1 MKKLV
6 AFLITV
12 SSLNAK
18 AQLADL
24 KTHDIVKDSIVS
36 RYNRQDYR
44 GIYDLADSSFK
55 AGVSEKDM
63 IAFLQNYSGLGK
75 IASSSLLKQ
84 SDEGLEYRLQ
94 CPYKSIQLT
103 LGVRNKNSYTKFG
116 LDLYRLPA
124 IRTRTNFKS
133 DNPLKTELDST
144 VQKAVT
150 KYMSNENVAGIS
162 IGVISDGNSY
172 SYNFGEMKKRTNQL
186 INNKTIYDIGS
197 IAKVFTGILLAN
209 AVVENKLKLD
219 DDIRKY
225 LNGNFPNLQYDGT
238 SIKIVHLANLT
249 SRIPSEPTI
258 GKSGITPLNEQFTSK
273 FDDETLSGILSSIV
287 VDTLPGTKREYSNF
301 APYVLSKILERVYG
315 MTYEELLIKYIANPY
330 KMRQTRIT
338 LSKNDKKNYAQ
349 GYSMDGT
356 EVPYWK
362 NDVVSPAGGIRS
374 TVSDMLLF
382 MKEQLNTNNKAA
394 QLSHQLTFGTES
406 DGNGRGLF
414 WGISRT
420 KSRNH
425 LRWTHNGSS
434 NGFSSQI
441 WMMPEIN
448 AGIVILTNNGNYTDE
463 AINSE
468 ILVALYRYL
477 SSKK

>member
-1 MKKLV
+1 
-6 AFLITV
+6 
-12 SSLNAK
+12 
-18 AQLADL
+18 
-24 KTHDIVKDSIVS
+24 
-36 RYNRQDYR
+36 
-44 GIYDLADSSFK
+44 
-55 AGVSEKDM
+55 
-63 IAFLQNYSGLGK
+63 
-75 IASSSLLKQ
+75 
-84 SDEGLEYRLQ
+84 
-94 CPYKSIQLT
+94 
-103 LGVRNKNSYTKFG
+103 
-116 LDLYRLPA
+116 
-124 IRTRTNFKS
+124 
-133 DNPLKTELDST
+133 
-144 VQKAVT
+144 
-150 KYMSNENVAGIS
+150 
-162 IGVISDGNSY
+162 
-172 SYNFGEMKKRTNQL
+172 
-186 INNKTIYDIGS
+186 
-197 IAKVFTGILLAN
+197 
-209 AVVENKLKLD
+209 
-219 DDIRKY
+219 
-225 LNGNFPNLQYDGT
+225 
-238 SIKIVHLANLT
+238 
-249 SRIPSEPTI
+249 
-258 GKSGITPLNEQFTSK
+258 
-273 FDDETLSGILSSIV
+273 
-287 VDTLPGTKREYSNF
+287 
-301 APYVLSKILERVYG
+301 

-394 QLSHQLTFGTES
+394 QLSHQLTFGAES

-434 NGFSSQI
+434 NGFASQI
-441 WMMPEIN
+441 WILPEIN
-448 AGIVILTNNGNYTDE
+448 SGIVILTNNGNYTDE